1 MKTFKDFLEQVA
13 PGRTSLPLDLRTL
26 KQKEGDV
33 KRMAGQIKRQG
44 IEKISPD

>member
-26 KQKEGDV
+26 KQKQDDV
-33 KRMAGQIKRQG
+33 KRIGRMIKSQG